1 MKSWKPFTW
10 KSGSGPINGSE
21 KTQLTMLDKQKRK
34 KEGKEDKR

>member
-34 KEGKEDKR
+34 KEDKR